1 MRKKRVIGE
10 DRASNFE
17 CMNLRPQGVGQ
28 IKKGS
33 MSMKKLLLATSA
45 LMPLGVSAAPALAAD
60 CDITVGVVMELTGP
74 AGAYGQA
81 GAKSVEMAFRDFND
95 AGGVGGCKL
104 LTDTRDSQSQ
114 GTVAVDQATQLV
126 NIKKVP
132 VVIGGIISSVSIP
145 ILTSVT
151 APAGVVQVSP
161 ASSSPT
167 LTELG
172 RQGKT
177 NGVFFRTITS
187 DALQGTAAAKYA
199 IDSGLKKLAIIH
211 VNNDFGVNM
220 MKEFTAAYTKLG
232 GTITSTTPYNEKQA
246 SYASEASAA
255 MAGEPEALYLVSYP
269 VDGATIAR
277 AWLSGGGAAK
287 FLLNDGMNSTDFIQA
302 VGAQYLNDAYGTSSG
317 TTTTAST
324 EYFNKNYEAMSGGI
338 KPDAPAADRSYDAG
352 AIVALAIAKAGK
364 ADPAAIKAAIPEV
377 VAEGGEVI
385 HAGKDEFAK
394 ALALLK
400 EGKPI
405 KYEGVIGPVTFDQYG
420 DITGPF
426 RLWKV
431 KDGEVT
437 TTGEMSAADVNKIK
451 AELAK

>member
-1 MRKKRVIGE
+1 
-10 DRASNFE
+10 
-17 CMNLRPQGVGQ
+17 
-28 IKKGS
+28 
-33 MSMKKLLLATSA
+33 MKKTLLLTTA
-45 LMPLGVSAAPALAAD
+45 LTALALGASAPAKAAD
-60 CDITVGVVMELTGP
+60 CDITIGMVMELTGP

-81 GAKSVEMAFRDFND
+81 GAKAVDMAFRDFNE

-104 LTDTRDSQSQ
+104 VTDTRDSQSQ

-132 VVIGGIISSVSIP
+132 VIIGGIISSVSIP

-172 RQGKT
+172 RDGKT

-187 DALQGTAAAKYA
+187 DALQGTAAAKFA
-199 IDSGLKKLAIIH
+199 LDQGLKKIAIIH

-220 MKEFTAAYTKLG
+220 VREFKAAYEKLG
-232 GTITSTTPYNEKQA
+232 GVITSVTPYNEKQA
-246 SYASEASAA
+246 SYSAEATSA

-277 AWLSGGGAAK
+277 AWISNGGPQK
-287 FLLNDGMNSTDFIQA
+287 FLLNDGMNSSDFVAA
-302 VGAQYLNDAYGTSSG
+302 VGAQYLEDAFGTSSG
-317 TTTTAST
+317 TSQTAST
-324 EYFNKNYEAMSGGI
+324 EYFNANFESFSNGI

-352 AIVALAIAKAGK
+352 AIVALAVAKAGK
-364 ADPAAIKAAIPEV
+364 GDAAAIKAAIPQV
-377 VAEGGEVI
+377 VAEGGEPI
-385 HAGKDEFAK
+385 HAGKEEFAK
-394 ALALLK
+394 ALALIK
-400 EGKPI
+400 EGKPV
-405 KYEGVIGPVTFDQYG
+405 KYEGVIGPVSFDEYG

-426 RLWKV
+426 RLWRIQA
-431 KDGEVT
+431 GEVKT
-437 TTGEMSAADVNKIK
+437 IGEMSADDVTKLK
-451 AELAK
+451 AELEK

>member
-1 MRKKRVIGE
+1 MRSRILVAG
-10 DRASNFE
+10 A
-17 CMNLRPQGVGQ
+17 
-28 IKKGS
+28 
-33 MSMKKLLLATSA
+33 LAAMT
-45 LMPLGVSAAPALAAD
+45 LSAAPVVAAD
-60 CDITVGVVMELTGP
+60 CDVTVGMVMELTGP

-81 GAKSVEMAFRDFND
+81 GAKAVEMALRDFND
-95 AGGVGGCKL
+95 AGGLGNGCKIV
-104 LTDTRDSQSQ
+104 TDTRDSQSQ
-114 GTVAVDQATQLV
+114 GNVAVDQATQLV

-132 VVIGGIISSVSIP
+132 VIIGGIISSVSIP

-167 LTELG
+167 LTQLG
-172 RQGKT
+172 RDGKT

-199 IDSGLKKLAIIH
+199 IDQGLKKLAVIY

-220 MKEFTAAYTKLG
+220 VKEFAAAYTKLG
-232 GTITSTTPYNEKQA
+232 GTITSQTAYNEKQS
-246 SYASEASAA
+246 SYDAEANAA
-255 MAGEPEALYLVSYP
+255 MAGGPDGLYLVSYP

-277 AWLSGGGAAK
+277 AWISGGGPAK
-287 FLLNDGMNSTDFIQA
+287 FLLNDGMNSSDFIQA

-317 TTTTAST
+317 TDETAST
-324 EYFNKNYEAMSGGI
+324 KYFYGNFESFSGI

-377 VAEGGEVI
+377 VAQGGDVI
-385 HAGKDEFAK
+385 TAGKDGFAK
-394 ALALLK
+394 ALADIK
-400 EGKPI
+400 AGKPI
-405 KYEGVIGPVTFDQYG
+405 KYEGVIGPVSFDQYG

-426 RLWKV
+426 RLWRI

-437 TTGEMSAADVNKIK
+437 TVGQMSADDVDKIK
-451 AELAK
+451 ASLAQ